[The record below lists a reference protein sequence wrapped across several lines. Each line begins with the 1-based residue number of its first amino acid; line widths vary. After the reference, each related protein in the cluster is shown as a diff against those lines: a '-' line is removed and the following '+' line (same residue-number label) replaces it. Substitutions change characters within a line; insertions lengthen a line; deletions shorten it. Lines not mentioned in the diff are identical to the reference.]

1 MTRKHINMGK
11 SRKSKRKSPPPC
23 IIPRNASFLPASCD
37 AHAMQSVFRRMYLG
51 NRSARLAV
59 PAAASV
65 HFHQIG
71 TSIADARRVGWM
83 DATCPPGSAQP
94 EPWAPWC
101 SWVAWLLGEPRS
113 SPPRTCEPVPQGDV
127 FLPIPTA
134 EWMPLT
140 RPAER
145 NEKSSCATA
154 ATTAGPPGHPLR
166 SIYSTRTPPYAV
178 FAFPDIQLGSAFQPR
193 AFGPSGVL
201 PKFSSR
207 SSRILSALRDR

>member
-1 MTRKHINMGK
+1 
-11 SRKSKRKSPPPC
+11 
-23 IIPRNASFLPASCD
+23 
-37 AHAMQSVFRRMYLG
+37 MQSVFRRMYLG

-166 SIYSTRTPPYAV
+166 SIYSTRTPLMP
-178 FAFPDIQLGSAFQPR
+178 
-193 AFGPSGVL
+193 
-201 PKFSSR
+201 SSR
-207 SSRILSALRDR
+207 SPTSSWAALSSPAHSVRAASSQSSRPGRAGS